1 MHLGKTSS
9 AKNIENLLTY
19 LYKLNRR
26 GIKLGLEHTIDL
38 LKRIENPQ
46 NDFKS
51 IHIAGTNGKGST
63 CSMISSILLN
73 AGYKVGL
80 YSSPHLVTFNE
91 RIKVNNQSIT
101 NEEIALFIEKTKKDI
116 DQLQSTF
123 FEVTTAM
130 AFDYF
135 AKRNVD
141 IAIIETGLGGRLDA
155 TNVLKP
161 IITGITSISLDHRN
175 LLGNNILNIAKEK
188 GGIIKNKTPL
198 VLYPNQGKIKSVLL
212 NIAKKLNAEIIEI
225 DQPTKV
231 FYNEKGT
238 FFCHKNYHYNT
249 PLIGEF
255 QAINAIMAIT
265 IIKLVDINISE
276 QIIQNGLSLTK
287 WPGRFQRMTKDLPIY
302 YDVAH
307 NVDSIKLITKYL
319 KIIYKEKPLGLFV
332 IKESKELGLVSNV
345 IKNNFHK
352 LIVSGGET
360 LGLMDGDKLGKI
372 LKTNDV
378 SVFKINKD
386 FNLALNEL
394 IDLAKK
400 TKKPALILGS
410 HYIAK
415 PIFDKFGFYN

>member
-19 LYKLNRR
+19 LYNLNRR
-26 GIKLGLEHTIDL
+26 GIKLVLEHTIDL

-135 AKRNVD
+135 AKHNID

-198 VLYPNQGKIKSVLL
+198 VLYPNQEKIKSVLL

-265 IIKLVDINISE
+265 IIKLFDKNISE
-276 QIIQNGLSLTK
+276 QIVQNGLSLTK

-352 LIVSGGET
+352 LIVSGGEK

-378 SVFKINKD
+378 SVFKIKKD
-386 FNLALNEL
+386 FNFALNEL

>member
-9 AKNIENLLTY
+9 TKNIENLLTY
-19 LYKLNRR
+19 LYNLNRR

-80 YSSPHLVTFNE
+80 YSSPHLVSFNE

-101 NEEIALFIEKTKKDI
+101 NAEIALFIEKTKKDI

-198 VLYPNQGKIKSVLL
+198 VLYPNQGRIKSVLL

-265 IIKLVDINISE
+265 IIKLFDKNISE
-276 QIIQNGLSLTK
+276 QIVQNGLSLTK

-352 LIVSGGET
+352 LIVSGGEK

-378 SVFKINKD
+378 SVFKIKKD
-386 FNLALNEL
+386 FNFALNEL

>member
-9 AKNIENLLTY
+9 TKNIENLLTY
-19 LYKLNRR
+19 LYNLNRR

-80 YSSPHLVTFNE
+80 YSSPHLVSFNE

-101 NEEIALFIEKTKKDI
+101 NAEIALFIEKTKKDI

-198 VLYPNQGKIKSVLL
+198 VLYPNQGRIKSVLL

-238 FFCHKNYHYNT
+238 FFCHKNYDYNT

-265 IIKLVDINISE
+265 IIKLFDINISE
-276 QIIQNGLSLTK
+276 QIIQNGLSCTK

-352 LIVSGGET
+352 LIVSGGEK

-378 SVFKINKD
+378 SVFKIKKD
-386 FNLALNEL
+386 FNFALNEL
-394 IDLAKK
+394 IDLSKK

>member
-1 MHLGKTSS
+1 MHPGKTSS
-9 AKNIENLLTY
+9 SKDIENLLTY
-19 LYKLNRR
+19 LYNLNRR
-26 GIKLGLEHTIDL
+26 GIKLGLEHTVDL
-38 LKRIENPQ
+38 LKRINNPQ

-63 CSMISSILLN
+63 CSMISSILIN

-80 YSSPHLVTFNE
+80 YSSPHLVSFNE

-101 NEEIALFIEKTKKDI
+101 NAEIALFIEKTKKDI

-135 AKRNVD
+135 AKHNVD

-188 GGIIKNKTPL
+188 GGIIKHKTPL
-198 VLYPNQGKIKSVLL
+198 VLYPNQRSIKSVLL
-212 NIAKKLNAEIIEI
+212 KIAKKLNAEIIEI

-265 IIKLVDINISE
+265 IIKLFDKNISE
-276 QIIQNGLSLTK
+276 QIVQNGLSLTK

-352 LIVSGGET
+352 LIVSGGEP

-378 SVFKINKD
+378 SVFKIKKD

>member
-9 AKNIENLLTY
+9 TKNIENLLTY
-19 LYKLNRR
+19 LYNLNRR

-80 YSSPHLVTFNE
+80 YSSPHLVSFNE

-101 NEEIALFIEKTKKDI
+101 NAEIALFIEKTKKDI

-198 VLYPNQGKIKSVLL
+198 VLYPNQEKIKSVLL

-238 FFCHKNYHYNT
+238 FFCHKNYDYNT

-255 QAINAIMAIT
+255 QAINALMAIT
-265 IIKLVDINISE
+265 IIKLFDINISE
-276 QIIQNGLSLTK
+276 QIIQTGLSLTK

-352 LIVSGGET
+352 LIVSGGEK

-378 SVFKINKD
+378 SVFKIKKD
-386 FNLALNEL
+386 FNFALNEL
-394 IDLAKK
+394 IDLSKK

>member
-9 AKNIENLLTY
+9 AKNIDNLLTY
-19 LYKLNRR
+19 LYNLNRR

-80 YSSPHLVTFNE
+80 YSSPHLVSFNE

-101 NEEIALFIEKTKKDI
+101 NAEIALFIEKTKKDI

-238 FFCHKNYHYNT
+238 FFCHKNYDYNT

-265 IIKLVDINISE
+265 IIKLFDINISE
-276 QIIQNGLSLTK
+276 QIIQNGLSCTK

-307 NVDSIKLITKYL
+307 NVDSIKLITKYI
-319 KIIYKEKPLGLFV
+319 KSIYKEKPLGLFV

-352 LIVSGGET
+352 LIVSGGEK

-378 SVFKINKD
+378 SVFIIKKD
-386 FNLALNEL
+386 FNFALNEL

>member
-19 LYKLNRR
+19 LYNLNRR

-135 AKRNVD
+135 AKHNVD

-212 NIAKKLNAEIIEI
+212 NIAKKLNAGIIEI

-238 FFCHKNYHYNT
+238 FFCHKNYDYNT

-265 IIKLVDINISE
+265 IIKLFDINISE

-352 LIVSGGET
+352 LIVSGGEP
-360 LGLMDGDKLGKI
+360 LGLMNGDKLGKI

-378 SVFKINKD
+378 SVFKIKKD

>member
-265 IIKLVDINISE
+265 IIKLFDKNISE
-276 QIIQNGLSLTK
+276 QIVQNGLSLTK

-352 LIVSGGET
+352 LIVSGGEP
-360 LGLMDGDKLGKI
+360 LGLMNGDKLGKI
-372 LKTNDV
+372 LKINDV
-378 SVFKINKD
+378 SVFKIKKD
-386 FNLALNEL
+386 FNFALNEL

>member
-19 LYKLNRR
+19 LYNLNRR

-80 YSSPHLVTFNE
+80 YSSPHLVSFNE

-101 NEEIALFIEKTKKDI
+101 DAEIALFIEKTKKDI

-135 AKRNVD
+135 AKHNVD

-161 IITGITSISLDHRN
+161 IITGITSISLDHRK

-238 FFCHKNYHYNT
+238 FFCHKNYDYNT

-265 IIKLVDINISE
+265 IIKLFDINISE

-352 LIVSGGET
+352 LIVSGGEP

-378 SVFKINKD
+378 SVFKIKKD
-386 FNLALNEL
+386 FNFALNEL

>member
-1 MHLGKTSS
+1 MHLGKTSPT
-9 AKNIENLLTY
+9 KNIENLLTY
-19 LYKLNRR
+19 LYNLNRR

-63 CSMISSILLN
+63 CSIISSILLN

-135 AKRNVD
+135 AKHNVD

-198 VLYPNQGKIKSVLL
+198 VLYPNQEKIKSVLL

-238 FFCHKNYHYNT
+238 FFCHKNYDYNT

-265 IIKLVDINISE
+265 IIKLFDINISE
-276 QIIQNGLSLTK
+276 QIIQNGLSCTK

-352 LIVSGGET
+352 LIVSGGEP

-378 SVFKINKD
+378 SVFKIKKD
-386 FNLALNEL
+386 FNFALNEL

>member
-9 AKNIENLLTY
+9 TKNIENLLTY
-19 LYKLNRR
+19 LYNLNRR

-80 YSSPHLVTFNE
+80 YSSPHLVSFNE

-101 NEEIALFIEKTKKDI
+101 NAEIALFIEKTKKDI

-198 VLYPNQGKIKSVLL
+198 VLYPNQGRIKSVLL

-238 FFCHKNYHYNT
+238 FFCHKNYDYNT

-265 IIKLVDINISE
+265 IIKLFDINISE
-276 QIIQNGLSLTK
+276 QIIQNGLSCTK

-352 LIVSGGET
+352 LIVSGGEK

-378 SVFKINKD
+378 SVFKIKKD

>member
-19 LYKLNRR
+19 LYNLNRR

-198 VLYPNQGKIKSVLL
+198 VLYPNQGKIQSVLL

-238 FFCHKNYHYNT
+238 FFCHKNYDYNT

-265 IIKLVDINISE
+265 IIKLFDINISE

-352 LIVSGGET
+352 LIVSGGEP

-378 SVFKINKD
+378 SVFKIKKD
-386 FNLALNEL
+386 FNFALNEL

>member
-80 YSSPHLVTFNE
+80 YSSPHLVSFNE

-101 NEEIALFIEKTKKDI
+101 DAEIALFIEKTKKDI

-135 AKRNVD
+135 AKHNVD

-238 FFCHKNYHYNT
+238 FFCHKNYDYNT

-265 IIKLVDINISE
+265 IIKLFDINISE

-307 NVDSIKLITKYL
+307 NVDSIKLIIKYL

-352 LIVSGGET
+352 LIVSGGEP
-360 LGLMDGDKLGKI
+360 LGLMNGDKLGKI
-372 LKTNDV
+372 LKINDV
-378 SVFKINKD
+378 SVFKIKKD
-386 FNLALNEL
+386 FNFALNEL

>member
-19 LYKLNRR
+19 LYNLNRR

-80 YSSPHLVTFNE
+80 YSSPHLVSFNE

-101 NEEIALFIEKTKKDI
+101 NAEIALFIEKTKKDI

-198 VLYPNQGKIKSVLL
+198 VLYPNQGRIKSVLL

-238 FFCHKNYHYNT
+238 FFCHKNYDYNT

-265 IIKLVDINISE
+265 IIKLFDINISE
-276 QIIQNGLSLTK
+276 QIIQNGLSCTK

-352 LIVSGGET
+352 LIVSGGEK

-378 SVFKINKD
+378 SVFKIKKD
-386 FNLALNEL
+386 FNFALNEL
-394 IDLAKK
+394 IDLSKK

>member
-19 LYKLNRR
+19 LYNLNRR

-188 GGIIKNKTPL
+188 GGIIKHKTPL
-198 VLYPNQGKIKSVLL
+198 VLYPNQRSIKSVLL
-212 NIAKKLNAEIIEI
+212 KIAKKLNAEIIEI

-231 FYNEKGT
+231 LYNEKGT
-238 FFCHKNYHYNT
+238 CFCHKNYNYNT

-265 IIKLVDINISE
+265 IIKLFDINISE

-352 LIVSGGET
+352 LIVSGGEP

-378 SVFKINKD
+378 SVFKIKKD

>member
-1 MHLGKTSS
+1 MHLGKTSPT
-9 AKNIENLLTY
+9 KNIENLLTY
-19 LYKLNRR
+19 LYNLNRR
-26 GIKLGLEHTIDL
+26 GIKLGLEHTVDL

-80 YSSPHLVTFNE
+80 YSSPHLVSFNE

-101 NEEIALFIEKTKKDI
+101 DAEIALFIEKTKKDI

-135 AKRNVD
+135 AKHNVD

-198 VLYPNQGKIKSVLL
+198 VLYPNQEKIKSVLL

-238 FFCHKNYHYNT
+238 FFCHKNYDYNT

-265 IIKLVDINISE
+265 IIKLFDINISE
-276 QIIQNGLSLTK
+276 KIIQNGLSLTK

-319 KIIYKEKPLGLFV
+319 KIIYKEKPLGLLV

-352 LIVSGGET
+352 LIVSGGEP

-378 SVFKINKD
+378 SVFKIKKD
-386 FNLALNEL
+386 FNFALNEL
-394 IDLAKK
+394 IDLSKK

>member
-19 LYKLNRR
+19 LYNLNRR

-80 YSSPHLVTFNE
+80 YSSPHLVSFNE

-135 AKRNVD
+135 AKHNVD

-238 FFCHKNYHYNT
+238 FFCHKNYDYNT

-265 IIKLVDINISE
+265 IIKLFDINISE

-352 LIVSGGET
+352 LIVSGDEP
-360 LGLMDGDKLGKI
+360 LGLMNGDKLGKI
-372 LKTNDV
+372 LKTNGV
-378 SVFKINKD
+378 SVFKIKKD

>member
-135 AKRNVD
+135 AKHNVD

-238 FFCHKNYHYNT
+238 FFCHKNYDYNT

-265 IIKLVDINISE
+265 IIKLFDINISE

-352 LIVSGGET
+352 LIVSGGEP
-360 LGLMDGDKLGKI
+360 LGLMNGDKLGKI

-378 SVFKINKD
+378 SVFKIKKD

>member
-80 YSSPHLVTFNE
+80 YSSPHLVSFNE

-101 NEEIALFIEKTKKDI
+101 DAEIALFIEKTKKDI

-135 AKRNVD
+135 AKHNVD

-212 NIAKKLNAEIIEI
+212 NIAKKLNAGIIEI

-238 FFCHKNYHYNT
+238 FFCHKNYDYNT

-265 IIKLVDINISE
+265 IIKLFDINISE

-352 LIVSGGET
+352 LIVSGGEP

-378 SVFKINKD
+378 SVFKIKKD

>member
-101 NEEIALFIEKTKKDI
+101 NAEIALFIEKTKKDI

-135 AKRNVD
+135 AKHNVD

-265 IIKLVDINISE
+265 IIKLFDKNISE
-276 QIIQNGLSLTK
+276 QIVQNGLSLTK

-332 IKESKELGLVSNV
+332 IKESKELGLVSNA

-352 LIVSGGET
+352 LIVSGGEP

-378 SVFKINKD
+378 SVFKIKKD

>member
-135 AKRNVD
+135 AKHNVD

-212 NIAKKLNAEIIEI
+212 NIAKKLNAGIIEI

-238 FFCHKNYHYNT
+238 FFCHKNYDYNT

-265 IIKLVDINISE
+265 IIKLFDINISE

-352 LIVSGGET
+352 LIVSGGEP
-360 LGLMDGDKLGKI
+360 LGLMNGDKLGKI

-378 SVFKINKD
+378 SVFKIKKD

>member
-19 LYKLNRR
+19 LYNLNRR

-238 FFCHKNYHYNT
+238 FFCHKNYDYNT

-265 IIKLVDINISE
+265 IIKLFDINISE

-352 LIVSGGET
+352 LIVSGGEP

-378 SVFKINKD
+378 SVFKIKKD

>member
-19 LYKLNRR
+19 LYNLNRR
-26 GIKLGLEHTIDL
+26 GIKLGLKHTIDL

-80 YSSPHLVTFNE
+80 YSSPHLVSFNE

-101 NEEIALFIEKTKKDI
+101 DAEIALFIEKTKKDI

-135 AKRNVD
+135 AKHNVD

-238 FFCHKNYHYNT
+238 FFCHKNYDYNT

-265 IIKLVDINISE
+265 IIKLFDINISE

-352 LIVSGGET
+352 LIVSGGES
-360 LGLMDGDKLGKI
+360 LGLMNGDKLGKI

-378 SVFKINKD
+378 SVFKIKKD
-386 FNLALNEL
+386 FNFALNEL

>member
-9 AKNIENLLTY
+9 AKNIDNLLTY
-19 LYKLNRR
+19 LYNLNRR

-80 YSSPHLVTFNE
+80 YSSPHLVSFNE

-101 NEEIALFIEKTKKDI
+101 DAEIALFIEKTKKDI

-135 AKRNVD
+135 AKHNVD

-198 VLYPNQGKIKSVLL
+198 VLYPNQGRIQSVLL

-265 IIKLVDINISE
+265 IIKLFDINISE

-345 IKNNFHK
+345 IKNNFYK
-352 LIVSGGET
+352 LIVSGGEP
-360 LGLMDGDKLGKI
+360 LGLMNGDKLGKI

-378 SVFKINKD
+378 SVFKIKKD

>member
-80 YSSPHLVTFNE
+80 YSSPHLVSFNE

-101 NEEIALFIEKTKKDI
+101 DAEIALFIEKTKKDI

-135 AKRNVD
+135 AKHNID

-198 VLYPNQGKIKSVLL
+198 VLYPNQGRIQSVLL

-238 FFCHKNYHYNT
+238 FFCHKNYDYNT

-255 QAINAIMAIT
+255 QAINALMAIT
-265 IIKLVDINISE
+265 IIKLFDINISE
-276 QIIQNGLSLTK
+276 QIIQNGLSCTK

-345 IKNNFHK
+345 IKNNFYK
-352 LIVSGGET
+352 LIVSGDEP
-360 LGLMDGDKLGKI
+360 LGLMNGDKLGKI
-372 LKTNDV
+372 LKTNGV
-378 SVFKINKD
+378 SVFKIKKD

>member
-80 YSSPHLVTFNE
+80 YSSPHLVSFNE

-101 NEEIALFIEKTKKDI
+101 DAEIALFIEKTKKDI

-238 FFCHKNYHYNT
+238 FFCHKNYDYNT

-265 IIKLVDINISE
+265 IIKLFDINISE

-352 LIVSGGET
+352 LIVSGDEP
-360 LGLMDGDKLGKI
+360 LGLMNGDKLGKI
-372 LKTNDV
+372 LKTNGV
-378 SVFKINKD
+378 SVFKIKKD

>member
-19 LYKLNRR
+19 LYNLNRR

-188 GGIIKNKTPL
+188 GGII
-198 VLYPNQGKIKSVLL
+198 NQGRIQSVLL

-265 IIKLVDINISE
+265 IIKLFDKNISE
-276 QIIQNGLSLTK
+276 QIVQNGLSLTK

-360 LGLMDGDKLGKI
+360 LGLMDGEKLGKI
-372 LKTNDV
+372 LKTKDV
-378 SVFKINKD
+378 SVFKIKKD

>member
-19 LYKLNRR
+19 LYNLNRR

-80 YSSPHLVTFNE
+80 YSSPHLVSFNE

-101 NEEIALFIEKTKKDI
+101 NAEIALFIEKTKKDI

-198 VLYPNQGKIKSVLL
+198 VLYPNQGRIKSVLL

-238 FFCHKNYHYNT
+238 FFCHKNYDYNT

-265 IIKLVDINISE
+265 IIKLFDINISE
-276 QIIQNGLSLTK
+276 QIIQNGLSCTK

-352 LIVSGGET
+352 LIVSGGEP

-378 SVFKINKD
+378 SVFKIKKD

>member
-135 AKRNVD
+135 AKHNVD

-238 FFCHKNYHYNT
+238 FFCHKNYDYNT

-265 IIKLVDINISE
+265 IIKLFDINISE

-352 LIVSGGET
+352 LIVSGGEP

-378 SVFKINKD
+378 SVFKIKKD

>member
-19 LYKLNRR
+19 LYNLNRR

-198 VLYPNQGKIKSVLL
+198 VLYPNQGKIQSVLL

-238 FFCHKNYHYNT
+238 FFCHKNYDYNT

-265 IIKLVDINISE
+265 IIKLFDINISE

-352 LIVSGGET
+352 LIVSGGEP

-378 SVFKINKD
+378 SVFKIKKD

>member
-19 LYKLNRR
+19 LYNLNRR
-26 GIKLGLEHTIDL
+26 GIKLGLDHTIDL
-38 LKRIENPQ
+38 LNRIENPQ

-80 YSSPHLVTFNE
+80 YSSPHLVSFNE

-101 NEEIALFIEKTKKDI
+101 DAEIVLFIEKTKKDI

-188 GGIIKNKTPL
+188 GGIIKHKTPL
-198 VLYPNQGKIKSVLL
+198 VLYPNQRSIKSVLL
-212 NIAKKLNAEIIEI
+212 KIAKKLNAEIIEI

-238 FFCHKNYHYNT
+238 CFCHKNYNYNT

-352 LIVSGGET
+352 LIVSGGEP

-378 SVFKINKD
+378 SVFKIKKD
-386 FNLALNEL
+386 FNFALNEL

>member
-19 LYKLNRR
+19 LYNLNRR

-80 YSSPHLVTFNE
+80 YSSPHLVSFNE

-101 NEEIALFIEKTKKDI
+101 NAEIALFIEKTKKDI

-238 FFCHKNYHYNT
+238 FFCHKNYDYNT

-265 IIKLVDINISE
+265 IIKLFDINISE
-276 QIIQNGLSLTK
+276 QIIQNGLSCTK

-352 LIVSGGET
+352 LIVSGGEK

-378 SVFKINKD
+378 SVFKIKKD

>member
-19 LYKLNRR
+19 LYNLNRR
-26 GIKLGLEHTIDL
+26 GIKLGLDHIIDL
-38 LKRIENPQ
+38 LNRIENPQ

-80 YSSPHLVTFNE
+80 YSSPHLVSFNE

-101 NEEIALFIEKTKKDI
+101 DAEIALFIEKTKKDI

-135 AKRNVD
+135 AKHNVD

-238 FFCHKNYHYNT
+238 FFCHKNYDYNT

-265 IIKLVDINISE
+265 IIKLFDKNISE
-276 QIIQNGLSLTK
+276 QIVQNGLSLTK

-352 LIVSGGET
+352 LIVSGGEP

-378 SVFKINKD
+378 SVFKIKKD

>member
-19 LYKLNRR
+19 LYNLNRR

-80 YSSPHLVTFNE
+80 YSSPHLVSFNE

-101 NEEIALFIEKTKKDI
+101 NAEIALFIEKTKKDI

-198 VLYPNQGKIKSVLL
+198 VLYPNQGRIKSVLL

-238 FFCHKNYHYNT
+238 FFCHKNYDYNT

-265 IIKLVDINISE
+265 IIKLFDINISE
-276 QIIQNGLSLTK
+276 QIIQNGLSCTK

-352 LIVSGGET
+352 LIVSGGEK

-378 SVFKINKD
+378 SVFKIKKD

>member
-265 IIKLVDINISE
+265 IIKLFDKNISE
-276 QIIQNGLSLTK
+276 QIVQNGLSLTK

-352 LIVSGGET
+352 LIVSGGEP

-378 SVFKINKD
+378 SVFKIKKD
-386 FNLALNEL
+386 FNFALNEL

>member
-116 DQLQSTF
+116 NQLQSTF

-135 AKRNVD
+135 AKHNVD

-238 FFCHKNYHYNT
+238 FFCYKNYDYNT

-265 IIKLVDINISE
+265 IIKLFDINISE

-352 LIVSGGET
+352 LIVSGGEP

-378 SVFKINKD
+378 SVFKIKKD

>member
-9 AKNIENLLTY
+9 TKNIENLLTY
-19 LYKLNRR
+19 LYNLNRR

-80 YSSPHLVTFNE
+80 YSSPHLVSFNE

-101 NEEIALFIEKTKKDI
+101 NAEIALFIEKTKKDI

-198 VLYPNQGKIKSVLL
+198 VLYPNQGRIKSVLL

-238 FFCHKNYHYNT
+238 FFCHKNYDYNT

-265 IIKLVDINISE
+265 IIKLFDINISE
-276 QIIQNGLSLTK
+276 KIIQNGLSLTK

-352 LIVSGGET
+352 LIVSGGEQ

-378 SVFKINKD
+378 SVFKIKKD
-386 FNLALNEL
+386 FNFALNEL
-394 IDLAKK
+394 IDLSKK

>member
-19 LYKLNRR
+19 LYNLNRR

-80 YSSPHLVTFNE
+80 YSSPHLVSFNE

-101 NEEIALFIEKTKKDI
+101 NAEIALFIEKTKKDI

-198 VLYPNQGKIKSVLL
+198 VLYPNQGRIKSVLL

-238 FFCHKNYHYNT
+238 FFCHKNYDYNT

-265 IIKLVDINISE
+265 IIKLFDINISE
-276 QIIQNGLSLTK
+276 QIIQNGLSCTK

-352 LIVSGGET
+352 LIVSGGEK

-378 SVFKINKD
+378 SVFKIKKD
-386 FNLALNEL
+386 FNFALNEL